1 MLPAA
6 IVSGQMPLRSLTTL
20 GVVLLLIA
28 PLVPARAQESL
39 PPLVVFIEDQQ
50 LQTSSVMDP
59 GPDGL
64 TRLEQIFQSYG
75 ARTRWL
81 ALSDP
86 LPRDTAVIVLVRP
99 LRPLPAD
106 QLARLWV
113 QLTRGSHLLL
123 ALDPSGLV
131 SARPDRSLAA
141 NTDKAN
147 SGLSILLDRYYGI
160 RLEDTFVVAPWF
172 THGSITSQQTAFS
185 YVYFEDFAP
194 HPVIEPLAA
203 QRLPVLTW
211 GARTLAVEPLGLG
224 SHAAP
229 LLYTLSGYGE
239 TDAKIFAGTDPAPL
253 EVNLGQD
260 RVGRLLLGAL
270 GENTHLGSRVVVF
283 GDAEIVQNGYG
294 LDSNSRTQAP
304 LHWGNRLLTER
315 AVAWLLGVP
324 QERWP
329 GLPEGYTWLAVD
341 GDGEDWPED
350 VLVLEDPSDV
360 PIARY
365 DIERVSAF
373 QDDGYLYLR
382 VETAQPPASVARLT
396 VDIENTF
403 DGVVDVRF
411 ALDEEQRVARDS
423 TGTLS
428 LPDGAFAVG
437 DVIEARLPLRVAGA
451 GGLVSTVC
459 LADRRTD
466 PGSAPVDCTD
476 QPLAIVAVAR
486 TQAPVETWHAP
497 MPLVT
502 VYSTQAEAVNLRA
515 QPNTDSAVL
524 DVLVNGRTLAA
535 VGRTESG
542 EWIQVQ
548 NARVTGW
555 LAAFVARANVEV
567 QALPVV
573 AP

>member
-1 MLPAA
+1 MM
-6 IVSGQMPLRSLTTL
+6 SGQMLLRSLAAL
-20 GVVLLLIA
+20 GVAFLLIA
-28 PLVPARAQESL
+28 PLVPARAQEGQ
-39 PPLVVFIEDQQ
+39 PPLVVFIEDEQ
-50 LQTSSVMDP
+50 LQTSSVLDS
-59 GPDGL
+59 GPDGV
-64 TRLEQIFQSYG
+64 TRLERIFQSYG

-81 ALSDP
+81 TLADP

-99 LRPLPAD
+99 LRALPAD

-123 ALDPSGLV
+123 AIDPSGLT

-160 RLEDTFVVAPWF
+160 RLEDTFLVAPWF
-172 THGSITSQQTAFS
+172 THGSITSQLTTFS
-185 YVYFEDFAP
+185 YVHAEDFAT
-194 HPVIEPLAA
+194 HPVTEPLVAL
-203 QRLPVLTW
+203 RLPVLVW

-239 TDAKIFAGTDPAPL
+239 TNTKVFAATEPAPL

-260 RVGRLLLGAL
+260 RVGRLLIGAL
-270 GENTHLGSRVVVF
+270 GENTHLDSRVVVF
-283 GDAEIVQNGYG
+283 GDSEIVQNGYG
-294 LDSNSRTQAP
+294 LDINSRTQAP

-324 QERWP
+324 QEEWP

-341 GDGEDWPED
+341 GESEDWPENT
-350 VLVLEDPSDV
+350 LELEDPSDA

-365 DIERVSAF
+365 DIQRVSAF
-373 QDDGYLYLR
+373 QDNGYLYLR
-382 VETAQPPASVARLT
+382 VETAQPPASVVRLT
-396 VDIENTF
+396 VGIENTF
-403 DGVVDVRF
+403 DGITDVTF
-411 ALDEEQRVARDS
+411 ALDEGQMVAQDS
-423 TGTLS
+423 TGTFS

-437 DVIEARLPLRVAGA
+437 DVIEARLPLRVAGE
-451 GGLVSTVC
+451 GGLVSAVC

-466 PGSAPVDCTD
+466 PSSAPVDCTG
-476 QPLAIVAVAR
+476 QPPAIVPVAR

-502 VYSTQAEAVNLRA
+502 VYSTRAEAVNLRA

-567 QALPVV
+567 QTLPVV